1 MAQEINEILS
11 QMSAEDLERRK
22 KIAQKLWDEHF
33 SSHQQKKEFIRNFAA
48 ELRSARKG
56 ALAAGNDDITA
67 LNEERLVAF
76 LLIFTKCKL
85 DIYRDQIG
93 DVLIEGLKYQ
103 QKDIKRYCFEYANK
117 HIGAGFVDMGW
128 WKKLLG
134 KQYVS
139 KYAWKLLRLHADKI
153 PSYARAVLTADIIFW
168 AQDATT
174 QKKWQELDEEL
185 GTHYDFV
192 KEFSIPMS

>member
-1 MAQEINEILS
+1 MAQQINEILS
-11 QMSAEDLERRK
+11 QMSAEDYERRK
-22 KIAQKLWDEHF
+22 QIAQKLWENHF

-56 ALAAGNDDITA
+56 ALAAGNDEMTA
-67 LNEERLVAF
+67 LNEERQIAF
-76 LLIFTKCKL
+76 LMIFTYCPL
-85 DIYRDQIG
+85 NIYRNQIG

-103 QKDIKRYCFEYANK
+103 QKDIKRYCFEYADK

-128 WKKLLG
+128 WKRLLG

-139 KYAWKLLRLHADKI
+139 KYAWKLLRTHIDQI
-153 PSYARAVLTADIIFW
+153 PPYAKLVLKEDIKFW

-174 QKKWQELDEEL
+174 QKKWQELDDEL

-192 KEFSIPMS
+192 KEFSAQVS

>member
-1 MAQEINEILS
+1 MAQLTLVDILS
-11 QMSAEDLERRK
+11 EMSQEDLKRRTE
-22 KIAQKLWDEHF
+22 IAQRLWDEHLNTH
-33 SSHQQKKEFIRNFAA
+33 SKKKEFIRNFAA
-48 ELRSARKG
+48 ELRNSRKD
-56 ALAAGNDDITA
+56 ALAAEDDKLTI
-67 LNEERLVAF
+67 LDEERQIAF
-76 LLIFTKCKL
+76 LMIFKYCPL
-85 DIYRDQIG
+85 NIYCQQIG

-117 HIGAGFVDMGW
+117 HISAGFVDVGW

-153 PSYARAVLTADIIFW
+153 PPYARAVLTDDIKFW
-168 AQDATT
+168 AQDETT

-185 GTHYDFV
+185 GEQFDFV
-192 KEFSIPMS
+192 KEFSAQS

>member
-1 MAQEINEILS
+1 MAQEINDILS
-11 QMSAEDLERRK
+11 QMSAEDFERRK

-85 DIYRDQIG
+85 DIYRNQIG

-128 WKKLLG
+128 WKRLLG

-139 KYAWKLLRLHADKI
+139 KYAWKLLRLNADKI
-153 PSYARAVLTADIIFW
+153 PSYARAVLTDDIKFW
-168 AQDATT
+168 ARDETT
-174 QKKWQELDEEL
+174 QKKWQELDAEL
-185 GTHYDFV
+185 GSHYDFV
-192 KEFSIPMS
+192 KEFTVPMN